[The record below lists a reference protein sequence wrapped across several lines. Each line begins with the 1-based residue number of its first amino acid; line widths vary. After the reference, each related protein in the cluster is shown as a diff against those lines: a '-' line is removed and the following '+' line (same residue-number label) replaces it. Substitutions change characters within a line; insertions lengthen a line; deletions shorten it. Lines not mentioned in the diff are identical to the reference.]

1 MSAGESPPLNTDP
14 LIAQLVADR
23 YRVIRKLGEGGMGS
37 VYLAEHVVIEKRMAL
52 KVLAPELARR
62 SDLVA
67 RFLQEARS
75 ASRIG
80 HENVIDISDFGQS
93 SDGLVYIAME
103 FLDGKDLGEIV
114 RTQGAL
120 EWPKARDI
128 VLQICRALRAAH
140 DKGIVH
146 RDMKPENIFLI
157 QREGQ
162 PHFVKILDFGIAKVM
177 GLDPNGPRLTR
188 TGMIFG
194 TPEYMAP
201 EQAEGKDTD
210 HRADIYAV
218 GCIVYHLITG
228 QTPFVAESFMTML
241 TKHLMEDPVAPSVRR
256 PDLAITPEMDMLVLK
271 ALEKDR
277 DRRWQSMAELLD
289 AVAVCPGPES
299 ALPKPSGGQTM
310 EMGGAH
316 AAAALRILRSKANA
330 PATEKLSRESVD
342 EGLPDSDLDER
353 PRPKSR
359 GNATLLIVA
368 GVVLGVAVAAWFA
381 FSPGQKSVERPPV
394 PAAAAAPVLVAP
406 SAALPV
412 IPAASVPAIA
422 PPPPEEPAPGAK
434 DEPLAE
440 PMVPSPAAGR
450 HATHGRKPRAAAS
463 PPASKTTGATAKES
477 TVVPVAAPVGR
488 PSPPSVPGELK
499 PFPKL

>member
-1 MSAGESPPLNTDP
+1 MSVPDSPPERVDP
-14 LIAQLVADR
+14 LISQLVADR

-37 VYLAEHVVIEKRMAL
+37 VYLAEHVVIEKKVAL

-93 SDGLVYIAME
+93 PDGLVYIAME
-103 FLDGKDLGEIV
+103 FLDGKDLGELV
-114 RTQGAL
+114 RTQGSL
-120 EWPKARDI
+120 EWSEARDI

-140 DKGIVH
+140 EKGIVH

-218 GCIVYHLITG
+218 GCIIYHLITG

-241 TKHLMEDPVAPSVRR
+241 TKHLMEDPVPPSVRR
-256 PDLAITPEMDMLVLK
+256 PDRAITVEMDGLVLK

-277 DRRWQSMAELLD
+277 EKRWQSMAELIE
-289 AVAVCPGPES
+289 AVGVCPGPERTIS
-299 ALPKPSGGQTM
+299 NPPGGQTV

-316 AAAALRILRSKANA
+316 AAAALRILREKGSAPETDRVSRKAIESALSDAELEA
-330 PATEKLSRESVD
+330 PL
-342 EGLPDSDLDER
+342 R
-353 PRPKSR
+353 PRRNSSNKTI
-359 GNATLLIVA
+359 ALVVA
-368 GVVLGVAVAAWFA
+368 GIILGGVIAAWFA
-381 FSPGQKSVERPPV
+381 LSRGKTQTAAVTVPPV
-394 PAAAAAPVLVAP
+394 PPPAVVAPTPLPAAPPPAPTPAGAVPGPTATAPVMEEQSSEPVAKHD
-406 SAALPV
+406 AHGHKGRATNAK
-412 IPAASVPAIA
+412 PAASVTKPTGAAPASLFVPT
-422 PPPPEEPAPGAK
+422 PPPP
-434 DEPLAE
+434 
-440 PMVPSPAAGR
+440 
-450 HATHGRKPRAAAS
+450 
-463 PPASKTTGATAKES
+463 S
-477 TVVPVAAPVGR
+477 T
-488 PSPPSVPGELK
+488 PGELK